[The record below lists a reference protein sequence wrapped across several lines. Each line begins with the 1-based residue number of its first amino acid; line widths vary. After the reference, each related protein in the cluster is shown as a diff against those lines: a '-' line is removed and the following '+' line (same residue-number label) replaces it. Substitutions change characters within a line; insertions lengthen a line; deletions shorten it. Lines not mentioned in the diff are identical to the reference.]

1 MFRNC
6 LKSDLNLSDRLEATG
21 LKSVLLDTLNYSFS
35 GEPFKPPE
43 SARALLETLFC
54 TEHSLCRI
62 NIRGNKILHIS
73 NWPSWLNKGHRKHI
87 MILLELFYCKV
98 GEQHKCARCNLCKQL
113 VQTTLWHHVFHECHK
128 LHEIDASDQWLAFVK
143 LLRMDL

>member
-1 MFRNC
+1 MFRTC
-6 LKSDLNLSDRLEATG
+6 LKSDLNLSDRLEASG
-21 LKSVLLDTLNYSFS
+21 LKKVLLDTLKYSFS

-62 NIRGNKILHIS
+62 NIRGNKILHVS

-87 MILLELFYCKV
+87 MILLELFYSKV
-98 GEQHKCARCNLCKQL
+98 GMQPTCTRCNLCKQP
-113 VQTTLWHHVFHECHK
+113 VKYTLWHHVFHECHK
-128 LHEIDASDQWLAFVK
+128 LYEIDGSEQWLAFVK